1 MRKFAFFIVFL
12 MILAGCNSRKSK
24 IENIDLQISIERL
37 DQELYNLRNDSLC
50 LKLDT
55 IREQYGD
62 FFEFYNTGIINI
74 GESRHELYCDFL
86 HRFLSHTIVDSA
98 YQKVN
103 EIYADDNWLN
113 EELTSIFKHYK
124 FYFPKSKIPRIITYV
139 SGFNEALMLTEDAVG
154 IGLDNFLGSDF
165 SIYTKL
171 GKSVYQQYNMRP
183 EYVPVACLQT
193 WLIGEFPENFAQEN
207 TLLAKMIYEGKILY
221 ALKQCFPKKS
231 FDQIIGYKP
240 EQLQWCLNNEQ
251 QMWQQLIEQQL
262 LYTTTPF
269 VIQKY
274 TGEAPFTAGFSQE
287 SPGKAANWLGFRIVE
302 NYVKRSGCSLEE
314 LMLMPDSKTILKEA
328 KYNP

>member
-1 MRKFAFFIVFL
+1 MRKFVFFIVFL
-12 MILAGCNSRKSK
+12 MILAGCNSREPK

-37 DQELYNLRNDSLC
+37 DQKLYNLRNDSLC
-50 LKLDT
+50 LNLDT
-55 IREQYGD
+55 IRDQYGE
-62 FFEFYNTGIINI
+62 FFNLYNTWIINI
-74 GESRHELYCDFL
+74 GDSRNEFYCDFL
-86 HRFLSHTIVDSA
+86 QRFLHHDIVDSA

-103 EIYADDNWLN
+103 EIYSDIQWLN
-113 EELTSIFKHYK
+113 EDLTRAFKYFK
-124 FYFPKSKIPRIITYV
+124 FYFPTQPIPRVITYV

-154 IGLDNFLGSDF
+154 IGLDSFLGSDF